1 MYKLL
6 ILLIAF
12 QLTSC
17 TDQGESK
24 QYAFKNT
31 TNYNLEVILYER
43 FGNNDSFSIKSAETK
58 VLDQDEPPYDDGPF
72 GVFDSLKLFFEDSKK
87 LTYIP
92 LRSKDDCSDSIKNP
106 FCPYSNYNCVDD
118 MCTFVVDIVEYQKAR

>member
-1 MYKLL
+1 MYKFLL
-6 ILLIAF
+6 LLTVF
-12 QLTSC
+12 LLTSC

-24 QYAFKNT
+24 HYAFKNT

-43 FGNNDSFSIKSAETK
+43 FGYNDSFSIKRAKTK

-72 GVFDSLKLFFEDSKK
+72 GLFDSLKLFFEDSKQ

-92 LRSKDDCSDSIKNP
+92 LSSKDDCSDSIKNP
-106 FCPYSNYNCVDD
+106 FCPYSNYNCVGNI
-118 MCTFVVDIVEYQKAR
+118 CTFLVDSIEYQKAR